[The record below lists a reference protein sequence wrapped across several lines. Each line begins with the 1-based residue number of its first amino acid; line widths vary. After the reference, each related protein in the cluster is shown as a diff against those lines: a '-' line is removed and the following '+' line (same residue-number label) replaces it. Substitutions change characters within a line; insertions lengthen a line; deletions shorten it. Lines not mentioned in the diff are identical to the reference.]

1 MSYRPQFQQN
11 QGGPPY
17 QHLGAPYQSYAT
29 QQPSPNS
36 LNGFFNQFETISNK
50 VEEIVDKYTKPLK
63 PFMPAI
69 ARFFIVATFYE
80 DSLRLIGQWPEQ
92 VYYLHVYRRYWGWF
106 VKLFLTTNII
116 VMLVGST
123 LLIAR
128 KRSEIAASVL
138 VAVVFFQG
146 IVYGLFFDVGYFL
159 RNVSVIGGLLLAF
172 SDSIV
177 RDKRNLSMPGLPLM
191 EHKDNKKY
199 FLLAGRIM
207 LILLF
212 ATFAFNSNWSL
223 GRILVVLVGFI
234 TSISIVVGYKTK
246 FAAIVLTLMLMT
258 YNVIVN
264 HYWSF
269 GYKDSRRDFLK
280 YEFFQTL
287 SIVGGLLIIV
297 STGAGELSFDEKKKI
312 Y

>member
-17 QHLGAPYQSYAT
+17 QHLGAPYQSYST

-50 VEEIVDKYTKPLK
+50 IEEIVDKYTKPLK

-80 DSLRLIGQWPEQ
+80 DSLRLVGQWTEQ

-128 KRSEIAASVL
+128 KRSEIASSFL
-138 VAVVFFQG
+138 VAVVFSKEF
-146 IVYGLFFDVGYFL
+146 
-159 RNVSVIGGLLLAF
+159 VIGGLLLAF